1 MGDDRL
7 SEKKSI
13 AKPADVTFESFAV
26 AYCDMIPV
34 EHFGRLEDGIVRLQR
49 RYKSQPS
56 EIYPGERCR
65 KFFTTFRTA
74 TGGGA
79 WLNAGLFDFHDG
91 KSPPRYLKSAHIYL
105 HQMSPSFICLQA
117 FVFPTDAFRQE
128 FLRLISSHIHHM
140 RVIPVLRFLRGR
152 MASSGQLPS
161 VLRQEQIE
169 HLYLLLNREF
179 VRLLRKH
186 VHAGWAQQ
194 GPLPSVE
201 LFFSNTDVAD
211 DKQHDQS
218 EFWRSLTL
226 SAPGDYIYR
235 SGDSIRVAPPA
246 WADKPRLVEP
256 YRLII
261 DRDRYVTEHKYEG
274 DADYFKY
281 SLAHDL
287 MMSLLPEIVSHLAV
301 VCMTSRLAERTARL
315 RERLPIGLRA
325 PRLVSLVPSFLRSVS
340 AGVLWLNELSF
351 EHDRFSGEV
360 VRDYLREKNK
370 SSLIRKVTFG
380 KEPRDVTLGA
390 DCRACVEHLSKY
402 LDSQISMLKGCLQD
416 LWSYQIQ
423 ILLLGIA
430 LLALVFTALQLLPD
444 ATKTRLWNRI
454 IGDGTATGQHSEQSP
469 GAYSSGAADVPTG
482 NSQEG
487 R

>member
-13 AKPADVTFESFAV
+13 AKPADVTFEPFAI
-26 AYCDMIPV
+26 AYFDLIPA
-34 EHFGRLEDGIVRLQR
+34 EHFAHLEDGIVRLQK
-49 RYKSQPS
+49 RYISQPS

-79 WLNAGLFDFHDG
+79 WLNAGHFDFHYD
-91 KSPPRYLKSAHIYL
+91 KSPPLYLKSAYISL

-128 FLRLISSHIHHM
+128 FLRLISAHIPCT
-140 RVIPVLRFLRGR
+140 RVIHVLRFLRGR
-152 MASSGQLPS
+152 MASSSPPPS

-201 LFFSNTDVAD
+201 LFFSNIDVAD
-211 DKQHDQS
+211 DKPQDQS

-235 SGDSIRVAPPA
+235 SGDSIRVVPPA
-246 WADKPRLVEP
+246 WADKQSLVKP
-256 YRLII
+256 HRLII
-261 DRDRYVTEHKYEG
+261 DRDRYITEHKYEG
-274 DADYFKY
+274 TADYFKY
-281 SLAHDL
+281 FLAHDL
-287 MMSLLPEIVSHLAV
+287 EMSLLPEIVSHLV
-301 VCMTSRLAERTARL
+301 VVDMTSRLAERTARL

-325 PRLVSLVPSFLRSVS
+325 PRLISLVPSFLRSVS
-340 AGVLWLNELSF
+340 AGLLWLNELSF

-360 VRDYLREKNK
+360 VRDYLKEKNK
-370 SSLIRKVTFG
+370 SSLIRNVTFG
-380 KEPRDVTLGA
+380 KEPRNVTLGA

-402 LDSQISMLKGCLQD
+402 LDSQISMIKGCLQD
-416 LWSYQIQ
+416 LWNYQIQ
-423 ILLLGIA
+423 VLLLGIA
-430 LLALVFTALQLLPD
+430 FLALVFTALQLLPD

-454 IGDGTATGQHSEQSP
+454 AGGGLATVQHSEQSP
-469 GAYSSGAADVPTG
+469 GAYSRGAADVPTG
-482 NSQEG
+482 SAQE
-487 R
+487 